1 MLSDWLKQRAS
12 QFEKRDLSRTDVA
25 VRPGSS
31 IVLGYDAISNHRVDY
46 QDLPADQAKGLPRI
60 DVPVIL
66 LGRLAVDR
74 TAQGAGLGS
83 LLLVDVLRRSTL
95 LSEIVGV
102 RAVEVEAVD
111 DAARGFYLKYGFTPL
126 LDDPLH
132 LILPIQVIRK
142 LGLSLTNR

>member
-12 QFEKRDLSRTDVA
+12 QFEKRDLSRTYVA

-31 IVLGYDAISNHRVDY
+31 IVLGYYAISNHRVDY